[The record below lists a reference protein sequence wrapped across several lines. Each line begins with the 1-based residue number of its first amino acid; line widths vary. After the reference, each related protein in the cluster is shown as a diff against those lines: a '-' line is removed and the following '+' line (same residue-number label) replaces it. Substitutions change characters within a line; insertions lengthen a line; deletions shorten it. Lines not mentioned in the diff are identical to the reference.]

1 MRLILRIIIHCAYTK
16 PSMDIGVNEIRDWH
30 LKRGF
35 NDVGYHYVIR
45 RDGTIEKGRD
55 HETVGAHTRG
65 HNADSLGI
73 CLVGG
78 MNEEG
83 QPDSNFTMAQYEA
96 LDTLLVNLEDMYE
109 GSTVHGHREFSNKA
123 CPCFDITALLSYE

>member
-1 MRLILRIIIHCAYTK
+1 
-16 PSMDIGVNEIRDWH
+16 MDIGVKEIRDWH
-30 LKRGF
+30 LRRGF

-55 HETVGAHTRG
+55 HEKVGAHARG
-65 HNADSLGI
+65 HNSDSLGI

-109 GSTVHGHREFSNKA
+109 RITVHGHRDFSNKA
-123 CPCFDITALLSYE
+123 CPCFDITELLRYE